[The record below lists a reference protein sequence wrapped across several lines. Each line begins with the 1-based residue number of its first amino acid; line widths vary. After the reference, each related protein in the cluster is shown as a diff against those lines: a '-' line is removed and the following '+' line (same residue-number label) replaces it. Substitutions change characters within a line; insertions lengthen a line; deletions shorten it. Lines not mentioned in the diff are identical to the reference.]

1 MRLVVVGREE
11 LDTLQAWVVPLFS
24 KVPNIDRPPPV
35 WPTPPYGA
43 AQLGRELKVVPVRD
57 LRSLSVWW
65 ALPPLHPLYRSKPH
79 RILSH
84 LIGHE
89 GEGSLLS
96 LLKSKGW
103 CDALSAGETNSNSD
117 FALFEVQMDLSP
129 QGDAHVDEML
139 ALIFQYLAMLRASV
153 PLPRWVFDE
162 CAAIGEM
169 G

>member
-1 MRLVVVGREE
+1 MRESLFAFHAQHYSANAMRLVVVGREE

-89 GEGSLLS
+89 GALRIRVRVPNPNASPNPSPSPSPSPSLHP
-96 LLKSKGW
+96 
-103 CDALSAGETNSNSD
+103 
-117 FALFEVQMDLSP
+117 QPSP
-129 QGDAHVDEML
+129 Q
-139 ALIFQYLAMLRASV
+139 
-153 PLPRWVFDE
+153 P
-162 CAAIGEM
+162 
-169 G
+169 

>member
-1 MRLVVVGREE
+1 M
-11 LDTLQAWVVPLFS
+11 
-24 KVPNIDRPPPV
+24 
-35 WPTPPYGA
+35 
-43 AQLGRELKVVPVRD
+43 PVRD

-117 FALFEVQMDLSP
+117 FALFEVRMDPSPNPNPNPHPHPSPHPNPNPNPNPNPISNRDQVQMDLSP

-139 ALIFQYLAMLRASV
+139 ALTFQYLAMLRASV
-153 PLPRWVFDE
+153 PLPP
-162 CAAIGEM
+162 
-169 G
+169 